1 MSSNQAENFR
11 IVIIDDSEKEN
22 IFLKK
27 KLFVNKWTF
36 INSDFQIWHLG
47 HPISIFRIL
56 KKL

>member
-27 KLFVNKWTF
+27 KLFVKKWTF

-56 KKL
+56 KTL